1 MKEKRKKEKEKE
13 GGKQC
18 LVFQENM
25 LLWKKKIYF
34 AKIGRDFRVKWCLF
48 TKYLHHLYIP
58 LRSSLIP
65 RHFSVFLPSRVN
77 IVIFPVTI
85 ASHHFFF

>member
-1 MKEKRKKEKEKE
+1 MSCISRKRYY
-13 GGKQC
+13 GR
-18 LVFQENM
+18 
-25 LLWKKKIYF
+25 KKIYF
-34 AKIGRDFRVKWCLF
+34 AKIGRDFRVKRYLF
-48 TKYLHHLYIP
+48 TKCLHHLYIP

-85 ASHHFFF
+85 ASHHFS